1 MTYAPTH
8 RTELLDANMR
18 QCVPEPKPVRVATK
32 PGRGFD
38 EAEYTRQMLA
48 LVGTKGHRPKMP
60 FTWGDGLPGRNG
72 LEAADVTAAMFT
84 VMNDWIVPVD
94 IAAKVSEVLGREVKV
109 QLINNRLH
117 SNKSGRFVS
126 KPKTKRTRFWKLKV
140 AK

>member
-1 MTYAPTH
+1 MTYTPTH
-8 RTELLDANMR
+8 RTEILDAKMR
-18 QCVPEPKPVRVATK
+18 QCVPEPKPVRVATE

-38 EAEYTRQMLA
+38 EAEYTRQMLD
-48 LVGTKGHRPKMP
+48 LVGTKGHRSK
-60 FTWGDGLPGRNG
+60 LPGSAQARQG
-72 LEAADVTAAMFT
+72 RESADVTAAMFK

-94 IAAKVSEVLGREVKV
+94 IAAKVSAILGREVKV

-126 KPKTKRTRFWKLKV
+126 KPKTKRTKFWKLKV

>member
-1 MTYAPTH
+1 MTYTPTH
-8 RTELLDANMR
+8 RTELLDAKMR
-18 QCVPEPKPVRVATK
+18 QCVPEPKPVRVATE

-38 EAEYTRQMLA
+38 EAEYTRQMQA
-48 LVGTKGHRPKMP
+48 LVGTKGHRSKMP

-94 IAAKVSEVLGREVKV
+94 IAAKVSASLGREVKV

-126 KPKTKRTRFWKLKV
+126 KPKKARTKFWKLKV